1 MKTTEINYGGIK
13 LEVQYNEALEIES
26 IKVIDFEDVKDI
38 VNHRIISELED
49 MLKDL

>member
-13 LEVQYNEALEIES
+13 LEVQYNEYLEIES
-26 IKVIDFEDVKDI
+26 IKAIYFEDIYDI
-38 VNHRIISELED
+38 VNHNVIRHLKD